1 MVTIRSLALMAIA
14 MLLTSTAGSAFA
26 IPFTPVLD
34 EFWIIKNGVEIFRD
48 GFGNGILPPDGPDG
62 SSTYSSVAGA
72 GLGGMTS
79 EAGGKLTMTPA
90 LGAPTLITGVFADTF
105 TSGLRRNTTNS
116 SGPDSLLLGDSF
128 EVHGL
133 YDLSN
138 LPANSGQSFGIGVT
152 DRFTPSNAGND
163 ELRVFVVRN
172 VTGDLGVA
180 FRELSFI
187 DDTNQVVAFESIESF
202 LPFSAGSQIEL
213 MLSKAADTDEVLASW
228 RFGTS
233 STFNQMDN
241 INNDTAQPVTIYN
254 GEAYTRARFQSTDTN
269 VPIPVPSTYALM
281 LAGLG
286 VLTFVARRKG
296 HNPR

>member
-1 MVTIRSLALMAIA
+1 
-14 MLLTSTAGSAFA
+14 
-26 IPFTPVLD
+26 
-34 EFWIIKNGVEIFRD
+34 
-48 GFGNGILPPDGPDG
+48 
-62 SSTYSSVAGA
+62 
-72 GLGGMTS
+72 
-79 EAGGKLTMTPA
+79 
-90 LGAPTLITGVFADTF
+90 
-105 TSGLRRNTTNS
+105 
-116 SGPDSLLLGDSF
+116 
-128 EVHGL
+128 
-133 YDLSN
+133 
-138 LPANSGQSFGIGVT
+138 
-152 DRFTPSNAGND
+152 
-163 ELRVFVVRN
+163 VVRN

-233 STFNQMDN
+233 STFNPMDN